1 LLLSEKCNIKLADT
15 NNDNTRFIFVTGGVM
30 SAVGKG
36 VATAS
41 LGKLLQFRGF
51 NISVV
56 KIDPYLNVDPGTLNP
71 IEHGECFITEDVW
84 DFTPVQGSDERSY
97 RISEIDQ
104 DFGTYSRF
112 LGIEMHPS
120 HNITSGQIYLS
131 TILRERK
138 GRFLGKTVQIIP
150 HVTNI
155 IKERLMEI
163 SKNENLDV
171 LLIECGGTVGDLES
185 SIFLEAFRQIK
196 LEFPKRTALVHVTLV
211 PYSRAVGQQKSK
223 PTQHSVRMLQSAGL
237 QPDIIIGRSEKPL
250 ADDIKSK
257 ISLYSNIPDV
267 AVISNPD
274 LQVVYEL
281 PLLFE
286 EQGLGDFLCELID
299 LKAKLVSYSEVNNYS
314 EWLKM
319 VEMYKNAD
327 KRVKIAMPGKYF
339 NISDSYISINDALD
353 HAAAHQGYKAELKMI
368 NITEETNIYE
378 ELKECDGILLT
389 PGFGGRAVEGMIK
402 SAAYA
407 MENKVP
413 FLGICF
419 GAQLFFAAFC
429 REYLGLKGAN
439 SSEIDPKTPYPV
451 VDILSS
457 QKDVTEKGGTMRLG
471 AQKIIVNEKTKLYD
485 AYQQKEIYERF
496 RHRYHIQ
503 ERYIDEKAKEMG
515 LIVSSRDETGKIINS
530 IELDRED
537 HWMVGTQFHPEFKSR
552 PYAPSK
558 VYYDFIKAC
567 AAYKNKKKGN

>member
-1 LLLSEKCNIKLADT
+1 
-15 NNDNTRFIFVTGGVM
+15 
-30 SAVGKG
+30 
-36 VATAS
+36 
-41 LGKLLQFRGF
+41 
-51 NISVV
+51 
-56 KIDPYLNVDPGTLNP
+56 
-71 IEHGECFITEDVW
+71 
-84 DFTPVQGSDERSY
+84 
-97 RISEIDQ
+97 
-104 DFGTYSRF
+104 
-112 LGIEMHPS
+112 MHPS

-131 TILRERK
+131 TILSERQGK
-138 GRFLGKTVQIIP
+138 FLGKTVQIIP

-163 SKNENLDV
+163 SKSENLDV

-196 LEFPKRTALVHVTLV
+196 LEIPNRTALVHVTLV

-223 PTQHSVRMLQSAGL
+223 PTQHSVKMLQSMGL

-250 ADDIKSK
+250 TDDIRSK
-257 ISLYSNIPDV
+257 ISLYSNVPEV

-274 LQVVYEL
+274 LDIVYEL
-281 PLLFE
+281 PILFE

-319 VEMYKNAD
+319 VEMYKSAN
-327 KRVKIAMPGKYF
+327 KIIKIAMPGKYF
-339 NISDSYISINDALD
+339 NISDSYISINDALE
-353 HAAAHQGYKAELKMI
+353 HAAAHQGYKTELKMI
-368 NITEETNIYE
+368 NITEETDIEE
-378 ELKECDGILLT
+378 ELKDCDGILLT

-402 SAAYA
+402 SAEYA

-429 REYLGLKGAN
+429 RKYLGLKDAN
-439 SSEIDPKTPYPV
+439 SSEINPNTPYPV
-451 VDILSS
+451 VDLLQS

-471 AQKIIVNEKTKLYD
+471 AQKIIVSENTKLYE
-485 AYQQKEIYERF
+485 AYKQKEIFERF

-503 ERYIDEKAKEMG
+503 ERFIDEKAKEKG
-515 LIVSSRDETGKIINS
+515 LVISSRDETGEIINS
-530 IELDRED
+530 IELNRED

-558 VYYDFIKAC
+558 VYYDFISEC
-567 AAYKNKKKGN
+567 VMYKNK

>member
-1 LLLSEKCNIKLADT
+1 
-15 NNDNTRFIFVTGGVM
+15 M

-41 LGKLLQFRGF
+41 LGKILQFRGF

-84 DFTPVQGSDERSY
+84 DFTPVHGSDERTY

-138 GRFLGKTVQIIP
+138 GKFLGKTVQLIP

-155 IKERLMEI
+155 IKERLMDI

-171 LLIECGGTVGDLES
+171 LLIECGGTVGD
-185 SIFLEAFRQIK
+185 
-196 LEFPKRTALVHVTLV
+196 HVTLV

-223 PTQHSVRMLQSAGL
+223 PTQHSVRLLQSMGL
-237 QPDIIIGRSEKPL
+237 QPDIIIGRSEKHL
-250 ADDIKSK
+250 TDDIRSK
-257 ISLYSNIPDV
+257 ISLYSNVPEA

-274 LQVVYEL
+274 LDIVYEL
-281 PLLFE
+281 PILFE

-319 VEMYKNAD
+319 IEMYKNAN
-327 KRVKIAMPGKYF
+327 KTIKIAMPGKYF
-339 NISDSYISINDALD
+339 NISDSYISINDALE
-353 HAAAHQGYKAELKMI
+353 HAAAHQGYKTELKMI
-368 NITEETNIYE
+368 NITEETDIE
-378 ELKECDGILLT
+378 EEMKDCDGILLT
-389 PGFGGRAVEGMIK
+389 PGFGERAVEGMIK
-402 SAAYA
+402 SAEYA
-407 MENKVP
+407 MESKVP

-429 REYLGLKGAN
+429 RKYLGLKDAN
-439 SSEIDPKTPYPV
+439 SSEINPDTPYPV
-451 VDILSS
+451 VDLLKS
-457 QKDVTEKGGTMRLG
+457 QEDVTEKGGTMRLG
-471 AQKIIVNEKTKLYD
+471 AQKIIVEENTKLYE
-485 AYQQKEIYERF
+485 AYREKEIFERF

-503 ERYIDEKAKEMG
+503 ERFINEKAKENG
-515 LIVSSRDETGKIINS
+515 LIISSRDETGKIINS
-530 IELDRED
+530 IELDRGD
-537 HWMVGTQFHPEFKSR
+537 HWMIGTQFHPEFKSR

-558 VYYDFIKAC
+558 VYYNFIKAC
-567 AAYKNKKKGN
+567 ATYKNKR